1 MLIKAN
7 GPLKIYVAAGMLLRT
22 NKKEKKR
29 GHSLKEFFI
38 KETQSYEYIFCIVCK
53 NRQDVGFHCFIAFL
67 DFSRLSDCFVSLG
80 TSAHIFGPRNLRLS
94 VPLKTK
100 STKGISN

>member
-29 GHSLKEFFI
+29 GHSLKEFFV

-53 NRQDVGFHCFIAFL
+53 KRQDVGFHSFIAFL
-67 DFSRLSDCFVSLG
+67 DFSRLSDCFISLG
-80 TSAHIFGPRNLRLS
+80 TSAHIFGPRKLRLF
-94 VPLKTK
+94 VPMKTK
-100 STKGISN
+100 